1 MLISFFSLLQEI
13 KTAAT
18 EKIRSFSSS
27 VETAIE
33 SSEEATATMDAPS
46 GGKEA
51 GEDTVVADNQPR
63 TPAYPKAWTTIW

>member
-18 EKIRSFSSS
+18 EKIRSFSNS
-27 VETAIE
+27 VDATLE
-33 SSEEATATMDAPS
+33 SEETTATMEATPS
-46 GGKEA
+46 VKEA
-51 GEDTVVADNQPR
+51 GENTVVADNQPR